1 LLLVGKIH
9 NILPVVFVCDN
20 RISTVVSSVLAEIP

>member
-20 RISTVVSSVLAEIP
+20 RISTISTTAASVK